1 MNNLET
7 NECSIW
13 DPKTSQ
19 PTSSSRSLPL
29 LSRMIGENIT
39 YKLLTMTHS
48 AAPTAPQEMEAP
60 LVVKQADK
68 PQPKFEKAPE

>member
-19 PTSSSRSLPL
+19 PTSPCINGGTCRD
-29 LSRMIGENIT
+29 
-39 YKLLTMTHS
+39 
-48 AAPTAPQEMEAP
+48 
-60 LVVKQADK
+60 LVNAYSCM
-68 PQPKFEKAPE
+68 